1 MRSQLSAVLL
11 VKRPVPI
18 IRLSAIPDLFNLH
31 ASDPQRYPVL
41 LETAAGDG
49 WHILMAHPL
58 QLERYAADQS
68 AAFFERLEQTWQQS
82 HAKCTVET
90 QHLPFRGGWFVYLGY
105 ELLHEIEPS
114 VPKRT
119 MADSDF
125 PVAVLM
131 RVPAAVLVNKRDNE
145 AWLFAES
152 APLLQQM
159 QDDVLSFAV
168 PALPEPML
176 ADLVEETADV
186 FLDGIAKI
194 QRYIAAGDVFQV
206 NLSRRW
212 RGRMTNRHSAAALYH
227 ALRRNNPA
235 PFAGIAN
242 LGNEL
247 FIVSSSPERLVQVES
262 GRALTR
268 PIAGTH
274 PRHMDA
280 VQDAQI
286 RRDLIA
292 HPKERAEHVML
303 VDLERND
310 LGRVCVPGSV
320 KVDELMA
327 VASYQHVHHI
337 ESTVSGQLHASV
349 SPVDVIKAL
358 FPGGTITGCPKVRTM
373 QIIRELESSPRGA
386 YTGSMGYIN
395 LDGDFDLNIL
405 IRTMMLSGQALEFS
419 AGAGIVADSD
429 PERELQETRAKAKGL
444 LRALGLT

>member
-1 MRSQLSAVLL
+1 M
-11 VKRPVPI
+11 PI

-41 LETAAGDG
+41 LETAAGEG

-68 AAFFERLEQTWQQS
+68 AAFFERFEQTWQQS

-114 VPKRT
+114 VPKR
-119 MADSDF
+119 AAANSDF

-159 QDDVLSFAV
+159 QDDVLSFTA
-168 PALPEPML
+168 PTLPEPML

-212 RGRMTNRHSAAALYH
+212 RGRMANRHSAAALYH